1 MGCEA
6 ETIGPFTAF
15 TNTVVPVPWY
25 NFAMVLPGADGAPDA
40 EAIARLTE
48 YYRARGFPPRVNFVE
63 ALAPAGLGPA
73 LAAAG
78 YDRVEREHV
87 MFQGEPVEPAVPP
100 ELTLGEAR
108 EENMADFARIL
119 QVSFGMPE
127 GPEPE
132 WRPRQVER
140 MRAAGVHHLAA
151 WLNGRLAG
159 VTNLHARFGVAHIT
173 AVATDPDHRRR
184 GVAAAL
190 TAYAVRVGRSEG
202 AQFAALE
209 VATPE
214 AERVYARLGFE
225 RVAERVEY
233 WIE

>member
-25 NFAMVLPGADGAPDA
+25 NFAMVLSSADGGPDA
-40 EAIARLTE
+40 DATTRLTE
-48 YYRARGFPPRVNFVE
+48 YYRTRGFPPRVNFVE
-63 ALAPAGLGPA
+63 ALAPAGLEAA
-73 LAAAG
+73 LLAAG
-78 YDRVEREHV
+78 YEHVEREHV
-87 MFQGEPVEPAVPP
+87 MFQDEPVEPALPAG
-100 ELTLGEAR
+100 LTLGEAR
-108 EENMADFARIL
+108 EEDMADFSRIL
-119 QVSFGMPE
+119 QVSFGMAA

-151 WLNGRLAG
+151 WLDGQLAG
-159 VTNLHARFGVAHIT
+159 VTNLHARYGLAHIT
-173 AVATDPDHRRR
+173 AVATDPAYRRR

-190 TAYAVRVGRSEG
+190 TAYAARVGRAEG

-214 AERVYARLGFE
+214 AERVYARLGFR
-225 RVAERVEY
+225 RVGERVECS
-233 WIE
+233 IE